1 MGRSFKDIY
10 LLANNSVALEFRKEE
25 RVPVNLRF
33 LFVKQMVKD

>member
-1 MGRSFKDIY
+1 MGRSFKDTY

-33 LFVKQMVKD
+33 LFVKQMLKD